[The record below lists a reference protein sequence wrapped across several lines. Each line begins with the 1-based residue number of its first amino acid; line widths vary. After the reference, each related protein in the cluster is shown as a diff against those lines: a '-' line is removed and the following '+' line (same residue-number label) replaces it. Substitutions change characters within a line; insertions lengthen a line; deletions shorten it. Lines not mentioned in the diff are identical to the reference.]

1 MQLLDQ
7 LKQGLLYFDGGTG
20 TMFQAAGLA
29 PANCPKPGTSCI
41 LIGSDRYIWII
52 CKQAAIFSPPT
63 PLA

>member
-29 PANCPKPGTSCI
+29 A
-41 LIGSDRYIWII
+41 
-52 CKQAAIFSPPT
+52 
-63 PLA
+63 